1 MAMPLHRCI
10 PQWDLHIGDWSIKG
24 YVLAVGASHH
34 QGFLLS
40 PKESHSGILLMA
52 ANSLYVHG
60 GGSMNAY
67 CTGDCRV
74 LDTGSNIL
82 NIN

>member
-10 PQWDLHIGDWSIKG
+10 PQWDLHIGDGSMRG
-24 YVLAVGASHH
+24 YVLAVGASRH
-34 QGFLLS
+34 QGSLLS

-60 GGSMNAY
+60 GIDE
-67 CTGDCRV
+67 CTLPRRLQGFRYW
-74 LDTGSNIL
+74 
-82 NIN
+82 